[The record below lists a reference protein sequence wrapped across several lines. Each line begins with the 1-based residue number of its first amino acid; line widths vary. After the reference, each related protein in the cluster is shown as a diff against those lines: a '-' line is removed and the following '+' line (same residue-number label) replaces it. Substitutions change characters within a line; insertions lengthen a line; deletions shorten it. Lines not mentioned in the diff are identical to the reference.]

1 MGIHLEVQK
10 SINQVDL
17 LAFKTNNDDKSQDK
31 SHLKVRQ
38 GVNRIFEFLKII
50 SDIEGKAACDTK
62 IISTYTSDVVLSA
75 SSEYAASISSQD
87 HSAARGILNFT
98 EFSAKDGTVYHG
110 AWTAARN
117 DKLQYIQI
125 QLKRDYNITGVIT
138 QGRNGCCPQW
148 VTQYRILYGNDCKN
162 LKVLDNGN
170 GTKFSGN
177 SDQDTMA
184 TNMFKFPVT
193 AKCIRILPTD
203 WKSQISMRVEILGC
217 PSMTTVSPSTT
228 SSLTTVSPSTTGQQK
243 VFLPGTCSANLMT
256 TKSNLITTVTSSSI
270 KDKGSVLVSY
280 QPNRAFLNSQEETNK
295 TTIRYM
301 GGWSPA
307 KSDTKPYIQ
316 VEFSDPTIIRGLVT
330 QGKNGCC
337 NKWVTKYKI
346 SYSTDCKTWIVSG
359 GGSGQ
364 IFKANTDRDT
374 PVTNILLCPTA
385 VKCLRIQPEESNN
398 EIGMRFELIGC
409 HIQKGGI
416 SASHVTPSIT
426 LGNRVTVQPTSPST
440 QATSSA
446 VHSVSVNQQQVSGQH
461 CNSSL
466 FSNMPYKGNITM
478 TSSSEL
484 MKADKTNDFSA
495 DRGRLHAKETMTI
508 GVTLHGGWSA
518 AVNNLNQFINVRFK

>member
-1 MGIHLEVQK
+1 MIRTTQSLQCMIH
-10 SINQVDL
+10 
-17 LAFKTNNDDKSQDK
+17 
-31 SHLKVRQ
+31 
-38 GVNRIFEFLKII
+38 
-50 SDIEGKAACDTK
+50 
-62 IISTYTSDVVLSA
+62 
-75 SSEYAASISSQD
+75 
-87 HSAARGILNFT
+87 
-98 EFSAKDGTVYHG
+98 
-110 AWTAARN
+110 
-117 DKLQYIQI
+117 
-125 QLKRDYNITGVIT
+125 LKRDYNITGVIT

-162 LKVLDNGN
+162 LKVLDSGN

-203 WKSQISMRVEILGC
+203 WNSQISMRVEILGC
-217 PSMTTVSPSTT
+217 PLMTTMSPSTT
-228 SSLTTVSPSTTGQQK
+228 SSLTTVSPSTTGQH
-243 VFLPGTCSANLMT
+243 N
-256 TKSNLITTVTSSSI
+256 I

-307 KSDTKPYIQ
+307 KSDAKPYIQ
-316 VEFSDPTIIRGLVT
+316 VEFSDPTIITGLVT

-364 IFKANTDRDT
+364 IFKANTDSDT

-385 VKCLRIQPEESNN
+385 VKCLRIHPEESNN

-409 HIQKGGI
+409 QIQNGGI
-416 SASHVTPSIT
+416 SASYVTPSVT
-426 LGNRVTVQPTSPST
+426 QGNQVTVPPTSPST
-440 QATSSA
+440 QAISSA
-446 VHSVSVNQQQVSGQH
+446 VHSVSVNQQQVSG
-461 CNSSL
+461 L
-466 FSNMPYKGNITM
+466 
-478 TSSSEL
+478 
-484 MKADKTNDFSA
+484 
-495 DRGRLHAKETMTI
+495 
-508 GVTLHGGWSA
+508 
-518 AVNNLNQFINVRFK
+518 